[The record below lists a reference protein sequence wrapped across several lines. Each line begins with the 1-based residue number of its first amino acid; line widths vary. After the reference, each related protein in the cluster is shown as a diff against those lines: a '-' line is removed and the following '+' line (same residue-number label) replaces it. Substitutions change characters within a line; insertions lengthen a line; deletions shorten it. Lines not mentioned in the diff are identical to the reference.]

1 MKSLK
6 KLTSVLLAVVLCLG
20 LAVTGVFA
28 GTSDPGT
35 GTATLD
41 EINEIDATDATI
53 TLGTI
58 TAVTGQNAIGGS
70 DDVSGDNLTYSTV
83 NSNTPVFWSAN
94 VTAVTKP
101 GGAASDATVRDYIY
115 WSEVSGNTTYPAC
128 IDVKDTGESGCTVT
142 VDWADASSDILPS
155 GTGSK
160 HARFTVK
167 YHLYDAA
174 TNTAASTNTYTVVF
188 ATDNSTVYVK
198 DGSADYH
205 FTSANS
211 TDLDT
216 DATALTVSAG
226 TGQTNYVTGVIGDS
240 GATYVL
246 STLVTTEGSEQVIFQ
261 LGKKFAF
268 SEATQTQDF
277 FALAD
282 MPNLAAAGDYIWT
295 ITVTTA
301 KWNVN

>member
-35 GTATLD
+35 GTATLGA
-41 EINEIDATDATI
+41 INEIDATDALI
-53 TLGTI
+53 ELSDI
-58 TAVTGQNAIGGS
+58 AAVSGQNAIRGS
-70 DDVSGDNLTYSTV
+70 DDVAGDNLTYSTV

-115 WSEVSGNTTYPAC
+115 WSEASGNTTYPAC
-128 IDVKDTGESGCTVT
+128 IDVKDAESGCTVT
-142 VDWADASSDILPS
+142 VDWTDAADDILPS

-174 TNTAASTNTYTVVF
+174 TNTAASTANYTVVF

-198 DGSADYH
+198 EGDSDYH

-246 STLVTTEGSEQVIFQ
+246 STLVTTGGSEQVIFA

-282 MPNLAAAGDYIWT
+282 MPNLAAAGDYTWT